1 VTASLKTWLFDLRN
15 VSRQVG
21 RLALDAMEVR
31 KKRWAARKE
40 KEPQLKLCQL
50 GGAVELIT
58 SEKIECKH
66 ALLSLSVRTDAEI
79 R

>member
-1 VTASLKTWLFDLRN
+1 
-15 VSRQVG
+15 
-21 RLALDAMEVR
+21 MEVR

-58 SEKIECKH
+58 SEKIECRM
-66 ALLSLSVRTDAEI
+66 LPYLSTLTDA
-79 R
+79 